1 LVEEAKMKKSR
12 HQAIR
17 ELLLTSEDGLT
28 VNEIADHFSATPAT
42 ICKTIKTVYGV
53 YIDRWTGP
61 NRGQYSAVYMCADI
75 PEDAPQ
81 PTCKH
86 VKILEK
92 ILNISEKHL
101 TNKN

>member
-1 LVEEAKMKKSR
+1 MKSR
-12 HQAIR
+12 HQTIR
-17 ELLLTSEDGLT
+17 DLLLSSEDGLT
-28 VNEIADHFSATPAT
+28 VNEIAKHVGATDRT
-42 ICKTIKTVYGV
+42 ICKTLKTVYGV
-53 YIDRWTGP
+53 YIDRWMGP
-61 NRGQYSAVYMCADI
+61 NRGQYSAVYMCVDT
-75 PEDAPQ
+75 PENAPQ